1 MLETVVQQSF
11 TDADI
16 ARMAVRHEERG
27 HHFYTVLARATSEPE
42 IRQVF
47 LKLAEEELEHA
58 RAFKQILDS
67 VQQSGNN
74 VFGKSST
81 EYIRAILERGIFG
94 TQTAGERIP
103 DVRDIKEAFALGI
116 QAEKDAILFY
126 HELYNNCQS
135 PEAKRTL
142 EKLLE
147 AEKMHL
153 VDLRNQ
159 MEDNPRFTG

>member
-1 MLETVVQQSF
+1 MLETVEQQTL

-16 ARMAVRHEERG
+16 VKMAIRHEERG
-27 HHFYTVLARATSEPE
+27 HHFYTVVARATGEPE

-47 LKLAEEELEHA
+47 LKLAEEEREHA

-67 VQQSGNN
+67 VHQSGQNI
-74 VFGKSST
+74 FAKSST
-81 EYIRAILERGIFG
+81 EYIRAILERDLFG
-94 TQTAGERIP
+94 TQTVGERVT
-103 DVRDIKEAFALGI
+103 DVRDTKEAFALGI

-126 HELYNNCQS
+126 HELYSNCQS
-135 PEAKRTL
+135 QEAKRTL
-142 EKLLE
+142 GKLLE

-159 MEDNPRFTG
+159 MEDLH